1 LTTPATP
8 WWLGKRGDLL
18 AIAADRRPRFVYDL
32 ATVAD
37 RARGLRSALPSVDR
51 FFYAMKA
58 NAHPRIL
65 ETLAAEGF
73 GMECVS
79 PGEVDRARAV
89 PGETVSVLFTPNFC
103 AFEEYDFAFGRGAL
117 ITVDGP
123 QALEARPE
131 TFRGRDI
138 LLRVDPG
145 RGFGHSDKV
154 RTAGGRA
161 KFGQAIDEMDRVA
174 AAADRDGARVIGLHA
189 HVGSGILDEDVWG
202 RTGETLAGLRSLF
215 RHLSLLNLGGG
226 LGVAAGPGQ
235 EPLDLAAI
243 ERGLSS
249 IDARARGLALWL
261 EPGRYLV
268 SEAGVLLAPVT
279 QVRHKAGVRFV
290 GIGTGMNSLIRPS
303 LYGAWHGIHNLTRI
317 AEAPIGPAHVVG
329 PICESSDVLGADR
342 PLPECVPGDTV
353 LIENCGAY
361 GAAMSSRYNLREPA
375 EEVCLDGPRASRA
388 AAK

>member
-1 LTTPATP
+1 
-8 WWLGKRGDLL
+8 
-18 AIAADRRPRFVYDL
+18 
-32 ATVAD
+32 
-37 RARGLRSALPSVDR
+37 VDR

-58 NAHPRIL
+58 NAHPRVL

-73 GMECVS
+73 GIECVS
-79 PGEVDRARAV
+79 PGELDRARDAV
-89 PGETVSVLFTPNFC
+89 GETVSVLFTPNFC
-103 AFEEYDFAFGRGAL
+103 AFEEYAVAFDRGAL
-117 ITVDGP
+117 VTVDGS
-123 QALEARPE
+123 QALDATPE
-131 TFRGRDI
+131 TFRGRDV
-138 LLRVDPG
+138 LARVDPG

-161 KFGQAIDEMDRVA
+161 KFGQTVGELGRVA
-174 AAADRDGARVIGLHA
+174 AAAERAGARVIGLHA
-189 HVGSGILDEDVWG
+189 HVGSGILDADVWA
-202 RTGETLAGLRSLF
+202 RTGEALAALRSLF
-215 RHLSLLNLGGG
+215 PRLSVLNLGGG
-226 LGVAAGPGQ
+226 LGVPEGPGQ
-235 EPLDLAAI
+235 EPLDLAAL

-249 IDARARGLALWL
+249 LDARAGGLALWL

-329 PICESSDVLGADR
+329 PICESSDVLGTDR
-342 PLPECVPGDTV
+342 PLPECVPGDTM

-361 GAAMSSRYNLREPA
+361 GATMSSRYNLREPA
-375 EEVCLDGPRASRA
+375 EEVCLDG
-388 AAK
+388 